1 MQILK
6 TPNPILKTKCED
18 IPHVSIELLGQI
30 DEMIKTT
37 NDAELVGMASNQVG
51 LLHNV
56 FVMNMTIQ
64 KEDEEKQPD
73 NWQAFINPT
82 IKRHKDK
89 GTSWDWEGCGSI
101 PNILCLV
108 ERHNSIAVNYTSI
121 DGESK
126 SIELS
131 GYLARIALH
140 EFDHLQGVLIT
151 DKARQRKVLK

>member
-6 TPNPILKTKCED
+6 VPNPILKTKCED

-30 DEMIKTT
+30 EEMIQTAK
-37 NDAELVGMASNQVG
+37 DAELVGMASNQVG

-56 FVMNMTIQ
+56 FIMNMG
-64 KEDEEKQPD
+64 E

-82 IKRHKDK
+82 IKRYKDK
-89 GTSWDWEGCGSI
+89 GTSWDWEGCGSVS
-101 PNILCLV
+101 NIICLV
-108 ERHNSIAVNYTSI
+108 ERHNSITVNYTSI

-126 SIELS
+126 SLDLS
-131 GYLARIALH
+131 SYLARIALH
-140 EFDHLQGVLIT
+140 EYDHLQGILIT

>member
-30 DEMIKTT
+30 EEMIQTAK
-37 NDAELVGMASNQVG
+37 DAELVGMAGNQVG

-56 FVMNMTIQ
+56 FVMDMG
-64 KEDEEKQPD
+64 E
-73 NWQAFINPT
+73 NWQAFINPV

-101 PNILCLV
+101 PSIICLV
-108 ERHNSIAVNYTSI
+108 ERHNSITVNYTST

-126 SIELS
+126 SLDLS

-140 EFDHLQGVLIT
+140 EYDHLQGILIT
-151 DKARQRKVLK
+151 DKARQRKVVK

>member
-18 IPHVSIELLGQI
+18 IPHVSMELLLQI
-30 DEMIKTT
+30 DEMIQTAK
-37 NDAELVGMASNQVG
+37 DAELVGMAGNQVG
-51 LLHNV
+51 ILQSV
-56 FVMNMTIQ
+56 FVMNMG
-64 KEDEEKQPD
+64 E
-73 NWQAFINPT
+73 NWQAFINPV

-101 PNILCLV
+101 PNLLCFV
-108 ERHNSIAVNYTSI
+108 ERHNSITVNYTST

-126 SIELS
+126 SLDLS

-140 EFDHLQGVLIT
+140 EYDHLQGVLIT